1 VKKILVI
8 NTIYKEKGGE
18 DTNIVDEII
27 FLKKHYDI
35 KYLEFKNS
43 DKLKLIDYLA
53 FFTTSNR
60 KSNKILKDALYE
72 FKPDIAY
79 VHNTWFK
86 ANLGIFRILGKNN
99 VRTYLKIH
107 NFRYFCTKFFLV
119 RNHIKTENFCY
130 MCNLNNTDQ
139 KIINY
144 YFKDS
149 KVKSFFMINYGK
161 RYYRLIQKSKI
172 KLLVMTNF
180 HKEFLEKN
188 KFKPQNIHIYPNP
201 IESPDNYNYD
211 QNSNYVVYAGRLSAD
226 KGIEELINAW
236 INSNVKSL
244 VLKVIGGGELLEP
257 LKKKYNKFN
266 VDFLGEKEHDST
278 LKLIE
283 KSRGVITATKMF
295 EGQPRLLC
303 EASIRGI
310 PSLFPKFGGMAEFF
324 PYNYP
329 LTFKQFDYFDL
340 KTKIELFQ
348 DSNKLKKISKDI
360 YNFSE
365 KEFTENKLK
374 LSFERIIS

>member
-1 VKKILVI
+1 MKKILVI

-18 DTNIVDEII
+18 DTNIVDEVK
-27 FLKKHYDI
+27 FLKKHYDV

-43 DKLKLIDYLA
+43 DKLNLSDYLA
-53 FFTTSNR
+53 FLTTSNR
-60 KSNKILKDALYE
+60 KSNKLLKNALRE
-72 FKPDIAY
+72 FKPDIVY

-86 ANLGIFRILGKNN
+86 ANLGIFRILYKNN

-119 RNHIKTENFCY
+119 KNHLKAEKFCN
-130 MCNLNNTDQ
+130 MCNLDNTEE

-144 YFKDS
+144 YFRDS
-149 KVKSFFMINYGK
+149 KVKSFFMVNYGK
-161 RYYRLIQKSKI
+161 RYYKLLKKYKI
-172 KLLVMTNF
+172 NLLVMTNF

-188 KFKPQNIHIYPNP
+188 KFKPENIYIYPNP
-201 IESPDNYNYD
+201 IENPGNYRYD
-211 QNSNYVVYAGRLSAD
+211 QNSNYVVYAGRLSSD

-236 INSNVKSL
+236 VNSNVKSL
-244 VLKVIGGGELLEP
+244 VLKVIGKGELKEH

-266 VDFLGEKEHDST
+266 VDFLGEKDHKTT

-303 EASIRGI
+303 EASVRGI

-324 PYNYP
+324 PNNYS
-329 LTFKQFDYFDL
+329 LTFKQFDYDDL
-340 KTKIELFQ
+340 ESKIELFQ
-348 DSNKLKKISKDI
+348 DSNKLKKISKDV
-360 YNFSE
+360 YSFSK
-365 KEFTENKLK
+365 KEFTEAKLK
-374 LSFERIIS
+374 LAFESIIS

>member
-1 VKKILVI
+1 MKKILVI

-60 KSNKILKDALYE
+60 KSNKILKDVLNE
-72 FKPDIAY
+72 FKPDLAY

-99 VRTYLKIH
+99 VTTYLKIH

-172 KLLVMTNF
+172 KLLVM
-180 HKEFLEKN
+180 
-188 KFKPQNIHIYPNP
+188 
-201 IESPDNYNYD
+201 
-211 QNSNYVVYAGRLSAD
+211 
-226 KGIEELINAW
+226 EE
-236 INSNVKSL
+236 V
-244 VLKVIGGGELLEP
+244 
-257 LKKKYNKFN
+257 
-266 VDFLGEKEHDST
+266 
-278 LKLIE
+278 
-283 KSRGVITATKMF
+283 SRMN
-295 EGQPRLLC
+295 R
-303 EASIRGI
+303 
-310 PSLFPKFGGMAEFF
+310 
-324 PYNYP
+324 
-329 LTFKQFDYFDL
+329 
-340 KTKIELFQ
+340 
-348 DSNKLKKISKDI
+348 
-360 YNFSE
+360 
-365 KEFTENKLK
+365 
-374 LSFERIIS
+374 